1 MIGAAIVAFLFF
13 HACESAFAADA
24 DGARYRY
31 SLTKTD
37 LHRLPRF
44 VLEISN
50 VPDRAKSKKWGVA
63 AKELC
68 EEWFP
73 VLCKFLSTEG
83 WAPPEV
89 VKIVIKTDMQ
99 VPGSTTGSTISV
111 SDSFITK
118 HPDDFGMVIHE
129 LVHVVQGYPNSHK
142 GAGWLVE
149 GIADYCRY
157 WKYESERPRHKIG
170 ENATYRDGYSTAA
183 SFLAWIVWKYDRR
196 TVRRLDAALR
206 KGNYDDALFRK
217 ITGKDL
223 PELWEEFTKSEQKHA
238 KGSGRAVGGEG
249 SKDN

>member
-1 MIGAAIVAFLFF
+1 MTSKRIGRQLLMTVTAIVAFLIGP
-13 HACESAFAADA
+13 ARESVLAADS

-31 SLTKTD
+31 SLTKTE

-44 VLEISN
+44 VLEISD
-50 VPDRAKSKKWGVA
+50 VPDRAKSKKWGLA

-73 VLCKFLSTEG
+73 VFCKFLSTEG

-89 VKIVIKTDMQ
+89 VKIVIKPDMK
-99 VPGSTTGSTISV
+99 VPGSTSGSTISV
-111 SDSFITK
+111 NDSFITK
-118 HPDDFGMVIHE
+118 HPDDFGMVMHE
-129 LVHVVQGYPNSHK
+129 LVHVVQRYPNSHK

-149 GIADYCRY
+149 GIADYLRY

-170 ENATYRDGYSTAA
+170 ENASYRDGYSTAA

-206 KGNYDDALFRK
+206 KGDYDDAIFRK

-223 PELWEEFTKSEQKHA
+223 PELWDEFVKNEQKRS
-238 KGSGRAVGGEG
+238 KGL
-249 SKDN
+249 